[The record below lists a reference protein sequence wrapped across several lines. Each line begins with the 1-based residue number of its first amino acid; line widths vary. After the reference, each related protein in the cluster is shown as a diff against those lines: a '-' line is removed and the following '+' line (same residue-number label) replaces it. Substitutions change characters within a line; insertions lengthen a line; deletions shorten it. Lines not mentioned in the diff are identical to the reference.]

1 MLLTKKSEY
10 ALLALVSIANSN
22 EPKNAD
28 TLSKEF
34 NISRSF
40 LAKILQCLSKAGILK
55 SYKGANG
62 GFALEI
68 LLNSIKIS
76 QIAMCVEDRIP
87 RVFECSINSSDCP
100 NHRAMSC
107 TIWPIL
113 NNLQAKIDGFLD
125 ELTLADLIVDTNI
138 NINSEV

>member
-10 ALLALVSIANSN
+10 ALLSLVSIANSS

-40 LAKILQCLSKAGILK
+40 LAKILQSLSKADILK

-62 GFALEI
+62 GFC
-68 LLNSIKIS
+68 LNMQLDQITIS
-76 QIAMCVEDRIP
+76 QIAICVEDRTP
-87 RVFECSINSSDCP
+87 RVFECSIKQTDCP

-107 TIWPIL
+107 AIWPIL
-113 NNLQAKIDGFLD
+113 NTLQSKIDGFLE
-125 ELTLADLIVDTNI
+125 ELTLQDLINDIDLFKAN
-138 NINSEV
+138 